1 MRRINDKRIPGRATG
16 ACMAV
21 CMALLAV
28 EAVAQQQAVPSAAL
42 LDEESETIPRYSV
55 EMIIFEYAGSA
66 SDTTELFDP
75 DIPADLFDQEFTVSE
90 SPQGPDTGMMPPERG
105 FGEEPQVE
113 PATPIDVP
121 ADELTRDDATDE
133 PFVPLPGE
141 DLELIPTYE
150 LKGVEFVPREDY
162 QLTAAYDRLVTLDAY
177 RPLVHTAWIQP
188 TIEQEATEALELRRL
203 GNPPLRLD
211 GTVSVYLGR
220 YLHVALDLALV
231 DRQAPRPAMEPE
243 QPRYYGDDRS
253 SPPMGYQSTGFAPQI
268 VYRIQEDRI
277 VRNNETRYFDHPKF
291 GVIARVIRIEDELTE
306 TMDTTGDLLPGI
318 NR

>member
-1 MRRINDKRIPGRATG
+1 MTIASGG
-16 ACMAV
+16 
-21 CMALLAV
+21 
-28 EAVAQQQAVPSAAL
+28 SAAN
-42 LDEESETIPRYSV
+42 
-55 EMIIFEYAGSA
+55 AAAHAA
-66 SDTTELFDP
+66 SM
-75 DIPADLFDQEFTVSE
+75 Q
-90 SPQGPDTGMMPPERG
+90 
-105 FGEEPQVE
+105 
-113 PATPIDVP
+113 
-121 ADELTRDDATDE
+121 
-133 PFVPLPGE
+133 
-141 DLELIPTYE
+141 
-150 LKGVEFVPREDY
+150 
-162 QLTAAYDRLVTLDAY
+162 AYLAEGARN
-177 RPLVHTAWIQP
+177 
-188 TIEQEATEALELRRL
+188 ALEL
-203 GNPPLRLD
+203 GNRGPLRLD

-231 DRQAPRPAMEPE
+231 DRQAPRPAMETE